1 MISRKK
7 LRLILSVV
15 STGLL
20 SIVCASSQ
28 AGRSVRSDA
37 SDDAFE
43 FLGGFWGTNNQQFG
57 DPGFAAGRT
66 EFKLRINPS
75 DDARFFMVC
84 MSEEGFLKLISAAAP
99 RALTP
104 TMPCPRA
111 GTTLRCLRPTW
122 TALPPDLAL

>member
-7 LRLILSVV
+7 LRLVLSVV

-43 FLGGFWGTNNQQFG
+43 FLGGFWGTRHSSSSG
-57 DPGFAAGRT
+57 SRASCRT
-66 EFKLRINPS
+66 H
-75 DDARFFMVC
+75 
-84 MSEEGFLKLISAAAP
+84 
-99 RALTP
+99 
-104 TMPCPRA
+104 
-111 GTTLRCLRPTW
+111 
-122 TALPPDLAL
+122 